1 MQPLSGNQRPDLL
14 TTLISMAPVLRLPR
28 KMHLCKSSSNES
40 PSGTIGERPFWVLEG
55 NFCRLRVLGPAIKI
69 PFWDHWETALLG
81 QILVEG
87 LLEGNFCHFGALGAV
102 IKISFWDHWETALLG
117 QILAEALLEANF
129 CHLKAPGPAIKIPFW
144 DHWETALLGQI
155 PAGKLLEAA
164 FTSPT

>member
-1 MQPLSGNQRPDLL
+1 
-14 TTLISMAPVLRLPR
+14 MAPVLRLPR

-40 PSGTIGERPFWVLEG
+40 PSGTIGERPFWV
-55 NFCRLRVLGPAIKI
+55 
-69 PFWDHWETALLG
+69 
-81 QILVEG
+81 
-87 LLEGNFCHFGALGAV
+87 LEGNFCHFGALGAV